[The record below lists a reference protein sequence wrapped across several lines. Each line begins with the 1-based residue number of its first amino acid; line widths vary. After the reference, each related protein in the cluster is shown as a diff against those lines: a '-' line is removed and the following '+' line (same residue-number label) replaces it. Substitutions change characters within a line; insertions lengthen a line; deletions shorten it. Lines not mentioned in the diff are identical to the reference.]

1 MPSSRKCILPGCD
14 KTSSVSLFKFPKN
27 HDIKKRWIKFVK
39 SHLDRELTI
48 TTNTR
53 LCSDHFT
60 LDSFTNFRR
69 RQMGFTD
76 NPLLL
81 VKGAEPT
88 IYRPELHPPI
98 PQTSGANISSACP
111 PATQSLQI
119 KRETEE
125 CPCDMQKVTREV
137 GCQTDHFVGKRTVAT
152 QLSKEPLSNR
162 KSTGSEAT
170 AAMTGFFLA
179 QNEEKLC
186 HEESC
191 CGHSYFL
198 HLQWSMVCLS

>member
-1 MPSSRKCILPGCD
+1 M
-14 KTSSVSLFKFPKN
+14 
-27 HDIKKRWIKFVK
+27 K
-39 SHLDRELTI
+39 SHLDGELTI

-98 PQTSGANISSACP
+98 LPTSGADIGSACP
-111 PATQSLQI
+111 PVTSLPI

-137 GCQTDHFVGKRTVAT
+137 GCQTDNFVGKRTVAT
-152 QLSKEPLSNR
+152 QLSKTPLSNR
-162 KSTGSEAT
+162 KSTGSEVT
-170 AAMTGFFLA
+170 ASMTGFFLA
-179 QNEEKLC
+179 ENEVE
-186 HEESC
+186 
-191 CGHSYFL
+191 
-198 HLQWSMVCLS
+198 VVLS